1 FYEIVTSS
9 CPPHWYGDL
18 ERDSHLFAVHFP
30 ALTASVVRLT
40 GAGDCLVGRTLA
52 SLSATVD
59 VALCF
64 CYGGLL
70 SLQLGFVVS
79 VAIDI
84 GISSKNL
91 MLDFRLMGYYLTA
104 FERFYQS
111 MSSTLGTLLCFG
123 AMVLVYFRALVYI
136 IFLELWGSPLRS
148 KFCIVSGFSSKFC
161 IVSGFCSNF
170 CVASGFVS
178 VTPLTITFVLH
189 LIMHLGAHIEPFTSA
204 MQNFFFFIK
213 LVENDRVRNGN
224 REALT
229 ALRKRARTTKT
240 SVASPFESIMRD
252 IGGPES
258 RPLVKEVC
266 TTCGNHDSNERTWMM
281 FPGTDLIGRI
291 PFHAAHTILET
302 DQAQLD
308 FDAKRLQSYMKEK
321 SFLISE
327 RGAIADRISPG
338 VLKSIITLSDK
349 PK

>member
-1 FYEIVTSS
+1 MDETMKQFQEGLIE
-9 CPPHWYGDL
+9 L
-18 ERDSHLFAVHFP
+18 ETEAEHL
-30 ALTASVVRLT
+30 L
-40 GAGDCLVGRTLA
+40 LA
-52 SLSATVD
+52 RH
-59 VALCF
+59 
-64 CYGGLL
+64 
-70 SLQLGFVVS
+70 Q
-79 VAIDI
+79 
-84 GISSKNL
+84 
-91 MLDFRLMGYYLTA
+91 
-104 FERFYQS
+104 
-111 MSSTLGTLLCFG
+111 
-123 AMVLVYFRALVYI
+123 
-136 IFLELWGSPLRS
+136 
-148 KFCIVSGFSSKFC
+148 
-161 IVSGFCSNF
+161 
-170 CVASGFVS
+170 
-178 VTPLTITFVLH
+178 
-189 LIMHLGAHIEPFTSA
+189 
-204 MQNFFFFIK
+204 

-349 PK
+349 PKMRRKCIPPAVYPVEENLPFMLPITIRCDSCSKYINQGTELFVHKEEVIDETDNKKILAVPAEVVSVLAVGLCRKLWLESFFNRDGH